1 MMRCEF
7 REDLAQQKYTFLVN
21 GLYMLWHQ
29 GINECLTLA
38 QNILAIG
45 CQTNGI
51 YIKRLTPKTHISDPL
66 VQNLGVE

>member
-1 MMRCEF
+1 
-7 REDLAQQKYTFLVN
+7 
-21 GLYMLWHQ
+21 MLWHL
-29 GINECLTLA
+29 GINEYLNPA

-51 YIKRLTPKTHISDPL
+51 YIKRLTPRIHISDPL